1 MINKYKIEKMV
12 YGGNSLARSG
22 EYTVFIEN
30 GCTGDIVEAETI
42 KKTKNYAVAK
52 INEIMEPSEYRINPI
67 CPLHNVCGSCGWQHI
82 GYKRQLK
89 EKQNIVKETIKNITG
104 KDYNVEQTIPSP
116 KIKEYRCKV
125 QLPVSQTKVSKRI
138 LTGYFKKNSHEL
150 INIKYCPMQ
159 SDLINEI
166 TAFIKEEAQKLNITG
181 YDEKHHTG
189 LLRHII
195 IRQSS
200 NLNNILI
207 TFVIN
212 AVNSEK
218 SMYTLAENIINK
230 YEQVKGVCANFN
242 NKRTNVITGE
252 KTITLTG
259 NAYIIEELGGR
270 KYKISAGSFFQVNP
284 YCAELI
290 FNKVY
295 ELVENQV
302 KNAVILDAYSGVSSF
317 GVWLSPIASKIVSV
331 EEVKSASDDAFE
343 NLKLNNI
350 NNIEII
356 NSDAAI
362 AFNNMLK
369 KGVHFDISLTDPPR
383 KGCSTESAQALCEL
397 TSKYIIYVS
406 CNVSTLA
413 RDMNIFEQ
421 YGFTPVYIQP
431 ADMFPNTPHIETIVM
446 FKKQ

>member
-1 MINKYKIEKMV
+1 MKNKYKIEKMV
-12 YGGNSLARSG
+12 YGGNALARNG

-30 GCTGDIVEAETI
+30 GCRGDVVEAETI
-42 KKTKNYAVAK
+42 KMTKNYSVAK
-52 INEIMEPSEYRINPI
+52 INEIIEPSEYRIKPL
-67 CPLHNVCGSCGWQHI
+67 CALHNVCGSCGWQHI
-82 GYKRQLK
+82 DYMCQLK

-104 KDYNVEQTIPSP
+104 KDYDVEQTIPSP

-125 QLPVSQTKVSKRI
+125 QLPVAQTKQSKRI
-138 LTGYFKKNSHEL
+138 LTGYYKKNSHEL

-159 SDLINEI
+159 SNLINDI
-166 TAFIKEEAQKLNITG
+166 TVFIKEEAQKLNITG
-181 YDEKHHTG
+181 YDEKHHRG

-200 NLNNILI
+200 SQNNILV

-212 AVNSEK
+212 AVNAEK
-218 SMYTLAENIINK
+218 SLYILAENVINK
-230 YEQVKGVCANFN
+230 YQQVKGVCANFN
-242 NKRTNVITGE
+242 TKRTNVITGE
-252 KTITLTG
+252 KTITLAG
-259 NAYIIEELGGR
+259 NDYIIEELGGR

-284 YCAELI
+284 YCAEVI

-295 ELVENQV
+295 ELIENRV

-331 EEVKSASDDAFE
+331 EEVKSASKDAFD

-362 AFNNMLK
+362 AFKDMLK
-369 KGVHFDISLTDPPR
+369 KGVCFDISLTDPPR
-383 KGCSTESAQALCEL
+383 KGCSMDSAQAICEL

-421 YGFTPVYIQP
+421 YGFSPVHIQP
-431 ADMFPNTPHIETIVM
+431 VDMFPNTPHIETVVM
-446 FKKQ
+446 FEKH